1 MTRKEIHL
9 RSILRKKGYTYD
21 AKLKQFSKE
30 NWKKVEKNRK
40 TRVHVVIYINFEKDT
55 YTAIFFTDT
64 TFKSV
69 TELEKYY
76 IVYNRVKGDMQEL
89 GLTPER

>member
-1 MTRKEIHL
+1 M
-9 RSILRKKGYTYD
+9 
-21 AKLKQFSKE
+21 
-30 NWKKVEKNRK
+30 
-40 TRVHVVIYINFEKDT
+40 HVVIYINFEKET

-69 TELEKYY
+69 AELEKYY

-89 GLTPER
+89 GLKESK